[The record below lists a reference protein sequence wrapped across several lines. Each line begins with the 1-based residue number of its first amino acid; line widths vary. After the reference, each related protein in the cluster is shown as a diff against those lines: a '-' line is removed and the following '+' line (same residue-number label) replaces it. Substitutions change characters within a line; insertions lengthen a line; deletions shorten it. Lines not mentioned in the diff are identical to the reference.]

1 MRDHLLIIIDLGS
14 FARVAVTL
22 AQTEFY
28 RSTKVILFHFEC
40 AASVF
45 ASLVKLSFRPSN
57 ENDK

>member
-1 MRDHLLIIIDLGS
+1 MCDHLLIIDLCS
-14 FARVAVTL
+14 FARVAVTV

-28 RSTKVILFHFEC
+28 RLTKVILFHFEC

-45 ASLVKLSFRPSN
+45 ASLVKHSFHPSN